1 MIKNSKLIHYYWEG
15 VDQNGFK
22 ISGSAKL
29 HSKKALIDQ
38 LQNKQI
44 ILLSVKKQQS
54 KIILS
59 SNKSFT
65 QKQRLNFTQE
75 LFWLLKTGT
84 QLTEALSLQAEACQN
99 GVMRKILIDIKLQ
112 IDNGN
117 SFSSALKIYRNEFS
131 NQYINL
137 IEAGEQS
144 GCLTEMIQQ
153 LISYEEKITQL
164 KSKILK
170 SMIYPVSV
178 IIIAILLFI
187 GLVIFVIPHFQQMYQ
202 SFNAK
207 LPFLT
212 QQLINMSQHLMH
224 HWLLIS
230 LTIIFPAYVFY
241 IAYKNYLAFNIF
253 IKRILIKLPLI
264 KNIIINFNIVM
275 WSQIFATTLTA
286 GIPFIDALKI
296 SNSSITNALFKAEMI
311 SLEDNLI
318 SGVSLQESI
327 QSLKILPLRAKQLII
342 IGENTD
348 NLLPII
354 NKLAALYHQI
364 LDDLLDH
371 LSKLVEP
378 VIMILLSIGVAGF
391 IIAMYLPIFEMGNIM

>member
-1 MIKNSKLIHYYWEG
+1 
-15 VDQNGFK
+15 
-22 ISGSAKL
+22 
-29 HSKKALIDQ
+29 
-38 LQNKQI
+38 
-44 ILLSVKKQQS
+44 
-54 KIILS
+54 
-59 SNKSFT
+59 
-65 QKQRLNFTQE
+65 
-75 LFWLLKTGT
+75 
-84 QLTEALSLQAEACQN
+84 
-99 GVMRKILIDIKLQ
+99 
-112 IDNGN
+112 
-117 SFSSALKIYRNEFS
+117 
-131 NQYINL
+131 L